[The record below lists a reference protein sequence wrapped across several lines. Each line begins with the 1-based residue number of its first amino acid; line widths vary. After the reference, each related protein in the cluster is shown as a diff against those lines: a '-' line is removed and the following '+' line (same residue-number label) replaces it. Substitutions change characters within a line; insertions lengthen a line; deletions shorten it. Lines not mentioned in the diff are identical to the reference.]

1 MFLLKFSKDLKEI
14 LFYCFINLIVIWQV
28 TYSTFLNFNN
38 SISTDVKNYI
48 GLAKNIDYV
57 ASPHQSFRIGIP
69 LIAKIIN
76 KLLNFIPNIDKMSI
90 YTIREDFS
98 YHLSFYILNLL
109 ISTLIFFILYSIF
122 KRENVHKYL
131 ALLLIYFFQLNT
143 TYLNMVAYANI
154 DLIIIF
160 FIALSIFIAEKNHIN
175 NKSLIT
181 LYLISFISIFFKEYI
196 YIILIPIISSFIN
209 KIYSKLTTKIICII
223 SYSISL
229 SFLTIFYR
237 RIFDFFTLPNSNLK
251 YINYFKGDF
260 SYLVNNFL
268 KFKINFDSI
277 QNFIQYSPI
286 LILVIFC
293 SSLLNEKFRKYIST
307 KSTLIFFPLCIFILL
322 TGIAGYPS
330 RVFFPFYT
338 FILIILPKSYIWIR
352 FKNKFN
358 Q

>member
-1 MFLLKFSKDLKEI
+1 MFLFKFSKDLKERF
-14 LFYCFINLIVIWQV
+14 FYCFINFIVIWQI
-28 TYSTFLNFNN
+28 TYSTFLNLNN
-38 SISTDVKNYI
+38 TILTDVKNYI
-48 GLAKNIDYV
+48 GLAKNINYI

-69 LIAKIIN
+69 LIANIIN
-76 KLLNFIPNIDKMSI
+76 KLLNLIPNLNKMPI
-90 YTIREDFS
+90 FNIRVDFS
-98 YHLSFYILNLL
+98 YHLSFYIFNLL

-131 ALLLIYFFQLNT
+131 AILLIYLFQLNT
-143 TYLNMVAYANI
+143 TYLNMVAFANI

-160 FIALSIFIAEKNHIN
+160 FIALSIFIAEKNIIN

-196 YIILIPIISSFIN
+196 FIILIPIILSLIN
-209 KIYSKLTTKIICII
+209 KIYSRFSTKIICIL

-229 SFLTIFYR
+229 SFFTIVYR
-237 RIFDFFTLPNSNLK
+237 RIIDFFTLPNSNLK

-268 KFKINFDSI
+268 NFKVNFDSI

-286 LILVIFC
+286 IILVIFC
-293 SSLLNEKFRKYIST
+293 SSLLNAKFRKYITS
-307 KSTLIFFPLCIFILL
+307 KSTLIFFPLCIFIVL

-338 FILIILPKSYIWIR
+338 FILIVLPKSNIWIR

-358 Q
+358 